1 MGLEES
7 IPRDEAAFVLRHSIG
22 HAQFKGI
29 TDQCVA
35 NAHLLQVRHIH
46 GKVSQVL
53 EVQIVTGVDTQS
65 GFVSPQ
71 CGLGK
76 RVGGS
81 CPQTNIGL
89 GVGFCVK
96 LDAMGSNVG
105 GSFDLGAVCFNEER
119 GSNASVG
126 ERFQDVSEPI
136 SMVGDLPTRLA
147 RKHLRSVW
155 NEGDLVGLNVTDQ
168 IDEISRGI
176 AFNIEFGVND
186 FLQITNILIGDV
198 SSIGPWMHC
207 DAIGAKSLNSNRRT
221 HDVGFVSAPRIA
233 QGGNFVYVDAEPCH
247 PYLWVFTRKYVM
259 RAQRILSMD
268 LPVLML
274 TDPVHRALALMDE
287 LKLAHLAVVEE
298 DVFKGTVSESS
309 LLEHDDDA
317 LIAEVPFS
325 QESLS
330 PDVHIYDI
338 VARMAWSEVDMLPV
352 VQEGLYLGAVDRSGV
367 LKFLAK
373 RAGWGFPGSA
383 IVLEILPKDLSPTA
397 LMRIVEADGAQVT
410 SFNVAPLE
418 NSELL
423 EVTFK
428 VNTEEIES
436 LLATLRRHDY
446 HVQSFY
452 NAPEVEDEMR
462 ARFDAFMRFLNP

>member
-1 MGLEES
+1 MGVEES
-7 IPRDEAAFVLRHSIG
+7 IPQGEAAFVLCNSVG
-22 HAQFKGI
+22 HAQLKGV
-29 TDQCVA
+29 TDQCMA
-35 NAHLLQVRHIH
+35 NAYFLQVRNIH
-46 GKVSQVL
+46 GKVPQVV
-53 EVQIVTGVDTQS
+53 EIQIVTGVHTQS
-65 GFVSPQ
+65 GLLGPHR
-71 CGLGK
+71 CLGKGLGC
-76 RVGGS
+76 S
-81 CPQTNIGL
+81 STQTNMGMGIG
-89 GVGFCVK
+89 FRVK
-96 LDAMGSNVG
+96 LNAMGANVG
-105 GSFDLGAVCFNEER
+105 CSFDLDAVCFDEQR
-119 GSNASVG
+119 GSNAL
-126 ERFQDVSEPI
+126 VSEGFQNVCEPF
-136 SMVGDLPTRLA
+136 SMLSDLPPGLA
-147 RKHLRSVW
+147 RQNLWSVR
-155 NEGDLVGLNVTDQ
+155 NQRDLVRPYLTDQ
-168 IDEISRGI
+168 VDEIRRGI
-176 AFNIEFGVND
+176 AFNIEFGMHD
-186 FLQITNILIGDV
+186 RFQITYVLVCDV
-198 SSIGPWMHC
+198 TCIRTWMYR
-207 DAIGAKSLNSNRRT
+207 DAIGAKPLNPNRRT
-221 HDVGFVSAPRIA
+221 HDVGFVPTSSVS
-233 QGGNFVYVDAEPCH
+233 QGGDFVYVDAEPCH
-247 PYLWVFTRKYVM
+247 PYLWVVTRKYVM

-268 LPVLML
+268 LPVLMF

-325 QESLS
+325 QDSLS

-338 VARMAWSEVDMLPV
+338 VARMAWAEVDMLPV